1 MTLFQDVTF
10 FQVTLSLLAVGVLE
24 QLAQFLPKDIVGP
37 NGWLLR
43 NDAQG

>member
-10 FQVTLSLLAVGVLE
+10 FQVIMSLLAVGVLE
-24 QLAQFLPKDIVGP
+24 QLAQFLPKNIVGP

-43 NDAQG
+43 SDTQG